1 MVIIFILEAK
11 INVLPSWKFATSKVM
26 SEIWFKNY
34 LGVQVADTKWVGVLI
49 KRDWPWLAGIE
60 IRWWIHEAPS
70 RKEDSYRLPSCLFKG
85 NSYNSP

>member
-34 LGVQVADTKWVGVLI
+34 LGVQVADTKWVGVLM
-49 KRDWPWLAGIE
+49 KRNWP
-60 IRWWIHEAPS
+60 
-70 RKEDSYRLPSCLFKG
+70 
-85 NSYNSP
+85 